1 MLPDELRCLGVTSE
15 ATTLTVSSL
24 RNRTVLKEKGFPMRV
39 SPFLKGCVCRKCKQE
54 GITVFTSR
62 VRNKREYFV
71 IIEDKV
77 CKFCIKSVCCDPLSE
92 PSHALVEVFS
102 LPMIFST
109 FVTPVAFFSPTSKC
123 STVDTIIVNPGC
135 DRSGIMEILR
145 LFIHGVSWVEFSLTE
160 PIPLQAV

>member
-1 MLPDELRCLGVTSE
+1 MLPDELRCLGVISE

-62 VRNKREYFV
+62 IRNKREYFV
-71 IIEDKV
+71 ITEDKAW
-77 CKFCIKSVCCDPLSE
+77 KFCIKSVCCDSLSE
-92 PSHALVEVFS
+92 PSHALVEMFS
-102 LPMIFST
+102 LPMIFFTMLCYASCILLT
-109 FVTPVAFFSPTSKC
+109 YVQVF
-123 STVDTIIVNPGC
+123 N
-135 DRSGIMEILR
+135 SGHGHS
-145 LFIHGVSWVEFSLTE
+145 FIHGVSWVEISLTE